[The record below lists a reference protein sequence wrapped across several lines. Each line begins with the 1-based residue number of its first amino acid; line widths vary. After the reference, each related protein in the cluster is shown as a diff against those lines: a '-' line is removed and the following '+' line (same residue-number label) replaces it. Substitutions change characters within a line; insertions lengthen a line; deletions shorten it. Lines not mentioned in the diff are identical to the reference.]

1 MGLRRVIAGRGAGNR
16 PRRSSPEALANERE
30 FLRQSIEDLEEQR
43 AAGEV
48 DEDDFA
54 VLDSRY
60 GRRLAEVEAA
70 IGEQAAAQLAAADL
84 MAAQQAAAQLAA
96 ADLVAAQLEAA
107 DLAAADL
114 VAAEQAGTAADLLA
128 ARQSGAAADAEV
140 PVAVAV
146 RVGPVGGASPVPPA
160 SPARRLRRL
169 FGSRRARL
177 VIGIAAAVCFVA
189 AATVLVASLAGVRLP
204 GESATGSVSL
214 SSAQQEQETLDQAAI
229 LGSEGR
235 VADAVQLYN
244 QVLQT
249 DPNQPDA
256 LTYGGWLVRLAGLSS
271 KNRLVLARGDASVA
285 RAVKVAPGYPDGHAL
300 LGVILYEDF
309 ARPEAAS
316 VQFRDA
322 LGAGASKSL
331 LMSVAA
337 VAAKAFAA
345 AKEPLPPRYS
355 AAMKSVAAG

>member
-1 MGLRRVIAGRGAGNR
+1 MSLRRVITGRGAGNG
-16 PRRSSPEALANERE
+16 PRRSSPEALANEQE

-48 DEDDFA
+48 DEEDFA

-70 IGEQAAAQLAAADL
+70 IGDLAAGELAAGELAAADRVT
-84 MAAQQAAAQLAA
+84 ADQAGTG
-96 ADLVAAQLEAA
+96 ADLVTA
-107 DLAAADL
+107 D
-114 VAAEQAGTAADLLA
+114 QAGTAADP
-128 ARQSGAAADAEV
+128 EV
-140 PVAVAV
+140 PVEAEV
-146 RVGPVGGASPVPPA
+146 RVGLIGGTSPVPPA
-160 SPARRLRRL
+160 SPARRLRRRL
-169 FGSRRARL
+169 GNRRARL
-177 VIGIAAAVCFVA
+177 VIGIAAAVCFVV
-189 AATVLVASLAGVRLP
+189 AATVLAASLAGVRLP

-309 ARPEAAS
+309 ARPGAAS

>member
-1 MGLRRVIAGRGAGNR
+1 MSLRRVITGRGAGNG
-16 PRRSSPEALANERE
+16 PRRSSPEALANEQE

-48 DEDDFA
+48 DEEDFA

-70 IGEQAAAQLAAADL
+70 IGDLAAGELAAADRVT
-84 MAAQQAAAQLAA
+84 ADQAGTG
-96 ADLVAAQLEAA
+96 ADLVTA
-107 DLAAADL
+107 D
-114 VAAEQAGTAADLLA
+114 QAGTAADP
-128 ARQSGAAADAEV
+128 EV
-140 PVAVAV
+140 PVEAEV
-146 RVGPVGGASPVPPA
+146 RVGLIGGTSPVPPA
-160 SPARRLRRL
+160 SPARRLRRRL
-169 FGSRRARL
+169 GSRRARL
-177 VIGIAAAVCFVA
+177 VIGIAAAVCFVV
-189 AATVLVASLAGVRLP
+189 AATVLAASLAGVRLP

-229 LGSEGR
+229 LGSEGQ

-309 ARPEAAS
+309 ARPGAAS

>member
-1 MGLRRVIAGRGAGNR
+1 VSLRRVITGRGAGNG
-16 PRRSSPEALANERE
+16 PRRSSPEALANEQE

-48 DEDDFA
+48 DEEDFA

-70 IGEQAAAQLAAADL
+70 IGDLAAGEL
-84 MAAQQAAAQLAA
+84 AAAQLAA
-96 ADLVAAQLEAA
+96 ADLVAA
-107 DLAAADL
+107 DLLTAR
-114 VAAEQAGTAADLLA
+114 QAGTGADP
-128 ARQSGAAADAEV
+128 EV
-140 PVAVAV
+140 PVEAEV
-146 RVGPVGGASPVPPA
+146 RVGLIGGTSPVPPA
-160 SPARRLRRL
+160 SPARRLRRRL
-169 FGSRRARL
+169 GSRRARL
-177 VIGIAAAVCFVA
+177 VIGIAAAVCFVV
-189 AATVLVASLAGVRLP
+189 AATVLAASLAGVRLP

-214 SSAQQEQETLDQAAI
+214 SSAQQEQETLDQATI
-229 LGSEGR
+229 LGSEGQ

-309 ARPEAAS
+309 ARPEAAA

>member
-1 MGLRRVIAGRGAGNR
+1 MSLRRVITGRGAGNG
-16 PRRSSPEALANERE
+16 PRRSSPEALANEQE

-48 DEDDFA
+48 DEEDFA

-70 IGEQAAAQLAAADL
+70 IGDLAAGEL
-84 MAAQQAAAQLAA
+84 AAGELAA
-96 ADLVAAQLEAA
+96 ADLVAA
-107 DLAAADL
+107 DL
-114 VAAEQAGTAADLLA
+114 VTARQAGTGADP
-128 ARQSGAAADAEV
+128 EV
-140 PVAVAV
+140 PVEAEV
-146 RVGPVGGASPVPPA
+146 RVGLIGGTSPVPPA
-160 SPARRLRRL
+160 SPARRLRRRL
-169 FGSRRARL
+169 GSRRARL
-177 VIGIAAAVCFVA
+177 VIGIAAAVCFVV
-189 AATVLVASLAGVRLP
+189 AATVLAASLAGVRLP

-229 LGSEGR
+229 LGSEGQ

-309 ARPEAAS
+309 ARPGAAS

-331 LMSVAA
+331 LTSVAA